1 MIHDTRYMMRDSG
14 FVVLTSVIILSVVLL
29 LIAQAASTSGY
40 FQSAGA
46 LDFEFKEL
54 SYSLALSC
62 IDRAYYNLSQDLDY
76 AGNED
81 LAIGGYT
88 CRIDPVTVQG
98 LNTTFQSSATAETS
112 TTKLKM
118 TIDQNFTITSF
129 QEQ

>member
-1 MIHDTRYMMRDSG
+1 MNTKG
-14 FVVLTSVIILSVVLL
+14 FIILTTVIILSVVLL
-29 LIAQAASTSGY
+29 LIALAISTSGY
-40 FQSAGA
+40 FQSSGA

-76 AGNED
+76 VGNET
-81 LAIGGYT
+81 ISISGYT
-88 CRIDPVTVQG
+88 CHIDPVIVEGFETI
-98 LNTTFQSSATAETS
+98 LKTSATAGTS

-118 TIDQNFTITSF
+118 SIDQNLAITAF